1 MKYFN
6 YLRTFLPSNV
16 SLHAAGTLDT
26 QPEGRKDQKSMDRYH
41 PAAIATAR
49 LVTAILLTLAAIGI
63 ATVIAAHA

>member
-1 MKYFN
+1 MKE
-6 YLRTFLPSNV
+6 LQLHKTFLPSNV
-16 SLHAAGTLDT
+16 SLHAARTLDT
-26 QPEGRKDQKSMDRYH
+26 HPEGRKDQKSMDRYH